1 MPISFDEHKKI
12 FKLDTPNTTYAMQV
26 IRHGCLAHL
35 YYGKKLADN
44 DLGYLIRGINLSF
57 AAYPAEE
64 APDRSFSFGTT
75 PLEYPAFGIG
85 DFRTPCISVE
95 GADGTGVTDIR
106 YVSHR
111 IYKGKPTLSGLPA
124 TYADENE
131 AQTLEIDMKDALTGV
146 VVTLIYTTFENYDA
160 ITRSC
165 IVKNCSD
172 SDVRIKRVL
181 SACLDLDTCDYDMIT
196 LYGKWALERQIE
208 RRRLAHGI
216 QGVESMRGSSSHQQ
230 NPFVA
235 IVGKNTDEDNGE
247 AYGMSLVYSSNFTAL
262 AEVGELNTTRVVMGI
277 NPQNFSWKLSP
288 NESFT
293 APEVVMVYSDK
304 GIGNMSRTYHRL
316 YRNNLCRDYW
326 KNRRRPI
333 LINNWEAT
341 YFNFDEKKLLDIA
354 KSASELGIEMFVM
367 DDGWFGQRDSDKRG
381 LGDWFVNENKIKGGL
396 KKLVD
401 DVHALGMKFGIW
413 FEPEMISEDS
423 DLYRA
428 HPDWCLHVP
437 GRGYSLSRCQ
447 LVLDMSRQDVI
458 DYLFERMSSIIGEC
472 GIEYVK
478 WDMNRSLTEVSSR
491 LLPPDRQCETAHRY
505 VLGVY
510 QLMERLVSKF
520 PQLLLEGC
528 SGGGGRFDAG
538 MLYYSPQYWTSD
550 DTDALERVRIQYGT
564 SYVYPVSAMGAHVS
578 VCPNEQTGRTVDLNT
593 RGNVAMSGTFGY
605 ELDLTKLT
613 DEEKDTI
620 RAQIKEFDE
629 QYDVISYGDQYRLV
643 NPFED
648 NYSAAWMFVSEDK
661 NRAFVT
667 YVQTKTDPNP
677 PMRRLKLKGLDPTK
691 RYIDTQ
697 SGVSYMGDTLMN
709 AGINLPMMFGD
720 GKSCTFKFKAQEK

>member
-1 MPISFDEHKKI
+1 MPISFDEQKKI
-12 FKLDTPNTTYAMQV
+12 FKLDTKNTTYAMQV

-35 YYGKKLADN
+35 YYGKKLIDN

-64 APDRSFSFGTT
+64 VPDRSFSFGTT

-85 DFRTPCISVE
+85 DFRTSCISVMGE
-95 GADGTGVTDIR
+95 DGTGVTDIR

-111 IYKGKPTLSGLPA
+111 IYSGKPTLCGLPA

-131 AQTLEIDMKDALTGV
+131 ADTLEIDMKDELTGV
-146 VVTLIYTTFENYDA
+146 VVTLIYTAFREHDA

-165 IVKNCSD
+165 VVKNCSD
-172 SDVRIKRVL
+172 KDVNIKRVL
-181 SACLDLDTCDYDMIT
+181 SICLDFDNYDYDMIT
-196 LYGKWALERQIE
+196 LYGKWAVERQIE
-208 RRRLAHGI
+208 RRRLAHGT
-216 QGVESMRGSSSHQQ
+216 QGIESMRGSSSHQQ

-235 IVGKNTDEDNGE
+235 LVSKNADEDSGE
-247 AYGMSLVYSSNFTAL
+247 AYGFSLVYSSNFLAQ
-262 AEVGELNTTRVVMGI
+262 AEVGELNTTRFVMGI
-277 NPQNFSWKLSP
+277 NPQNFSWKLSAG
-288 NESFT
+288 ESFT
-293 APEVVMVYSDK
+293 APEVVMVYSDR
-304 GIGNMSRTYHRL
+304 GIGEMSRTYHRL
-316 YRNNLCRDYW
+316 YRNNLCRGYW

-341 YFNFDEKKLLDIA
+341 YFTFDEKKLYDIA
-354 KSASELGIEMFVM
+354 VSASELGIEMFVM
-367 DDGWFGQRDSDKRG
+367 DDGWFGKRNGDTSG
-381 LGDWFVNENKIKGGL
+381 LGDWYVNESKIKGGL

-401 DVHALGMKFGIW
+401 NVHKLGMKFGIW

-437 GRGYSLSRCQ
+437 GRGRSLSRCQ
-447 LVLDMSRQDVI
+447 LVLDMSRQDVV
-458 DYLFERMSSIIGEC
+458 DYLFERMSSIIGES

-478 WDMNRSLTEVSSR
+478 WDFNRNLTEVSSR
-491 LLPPDRQCETAHRY
+491 LLPAERQCETAHRY

-510 QLMERLVSKF
+510 QLLERLLNAF
-520 PQLLLEGC
+520 PKLLLEGC

-564 SYVYPVSAMGAHVS
+564 SYVYPVSSMGAHVS
-578 VCPNEQTGRTVDLNT
+578 VCPNEQTGRNVDLIT
-593 RGNVAMSGTFGY
+593 RGHVAMSGTFGY

-613 DEEKDTI
+613 DEEKEI
-620 RAQIKEFDE
+620 VKQQIKEFDSN
-629 QYDVISYGDQYRLV
+629 YDVITFGDQYRLI

-648 NYSAAWMFVSEDK
+648 SYSAAWMFVSPDK
-661 NRAFVT
+661 DKALVK
-667 YVQTKTDPNP
+667 YIQTKSDPNP
-677 PMRRLKLKGLDPTK
+677 PMRRLKLKGLDPNR
-691 RYIDTQ
+691 RYTEEL
-697 SGVSYMGDTLMN
+697 SGISYMGDTLMN
-709 AGINLPMMFGD
+709 AGINLPVMYGD
-720 GKSCTFKFKAQEK
+720 GKSCIFKFKAE